1 MDSAS
6 QNAQQ
11 IQCFKIT
18 MVYGSAVNDE
28 DNSVEM
34 GQNLRNE
41 SFISGVLYLESIWS
55 GTWLPLQLI

>member
-1 MDSAS
+1 
-6 QNAQQ
+6 
-11 IQCFKIT
+11 